1 MGPMMLL
8 GQGAQEE
15 RREAPTTKKAR
26 GKECTVQ
33 VLPPLETDEAMA
45 WHLQW

>member
-15 RREAPTTKKAR
+15 RWEAPTSKKAR
-26 GKECTVQ
+26 GKEHTVQ
-33 VLPPLETDEAMA
+33 AMPPLVIDKAMA
-45 WHLQW
+45 QCL